1 MSSSVVSGALGLGVA
16 LAIIMLIRR
25 DRLHVNHGLW
35 WIAVA
40 AGFALLGFLPGA
52 VDAIAARLGIAYPPT
67 LALAAAIAILV
78 LRLLIMD
85 IERSRLELRY
95 QRLVQRVAML
105 EAEIVRVSGHAAQNC
120 DKVGETG
127 AKTLDSP

>member
-1 MSSSVVSGALGLGVA
+1 MSSSLVTGAIGLAVALGIL
-16 LAIIMLIRR
+16 LLIRR

-35 WIAVA
+35 WVTVAVC
-40 AGFALLGFLPGA
+40 FALLGFLPGA
-52 VDAIAARLGIAYPPT
+52 VDALAGRLGIAYPPT
-67 LALAAAIAILV
+67 LALTAAVGVLV

-105 EAEIVRVSGHAAQNC
+105 EAELARVAGQTAQSC
-120 DKVGETG
+120 DADSEKG
-127 AKTLDSP
+127 AKSLD